1 MSNIEITIIK
11 KDENCKETIETDGF
25 LLFFMEDNKI
35 RIKGQMDIRTL
46 TPLLTKVIL
55 ERMTS

>member
-1 MSNIEITIIK
+1 MPNIEITIIK
-11 KDENCKETIETDGF
+11 KDENNKETIETDGF

-35 RIKGQMDIRTL
+35 RMQGQMDFRTL

-55 ERMTS
+55 ERMTR